1 MRICMTEHGNTCA
14 HYCGYV
20 YELLN
25 VLTSLVHIPLH
36 TQLRGLRGFSSGVGP
51 NAAPASRSVEVFNPH
66 FRRTPSAVTAVFP
79 NLPRPTAVP
88 APPEGPTPAG
98 AVPVLGGRTPDAT
111 QASGRFAPGTIP
123 RPRELVAALDEYVVG
138 QAPAKKVLA
147 VAVHN
152 HYKRLA
158 HEQRN
163 RDRAALAALRA
174 AEQASGIGADPAVYG
189 ATSGV
194 AGVHRGALPPELE
207 HAYRINLLRRES
219 AGVPSRASLLRSL
232 SGAEEG

>member
-138 QAPAKKVLA
+138 QAPAKIG
-147 VAVHN
+147 
-152 HYKRLA
+152 RA
-158 HEQRN
+158 H
-163 RDRAALAALRA
+163 
-174 AEQASGIGADPAVYG
+174 V
-189 ATSGV
+189 
-194 AGVHRGALPPELE
+194 
-207 HAYRINLLRRES
+207 
-219 AGVPSRASLLRSL
+219 
-232 SGAEEG
+232 